1 MPTRP
6 TPQHNGADKDKR
18 HRQRQQ
24 TKGTRRPKRQMAE
37 VKKERQRRLLHC
49 EIRTPCM
56 RVLHVHAFII
66 VSNWTV
72 QCVAT
77 NHVDSYENPNPIN
90 IDDEPV
96 TQQHTHNDNVPNRE
110 DLHWRQAQLAAP
122 LFSTQGTFPSYTT
135 FAFHLAGSPYKD
147 SGA

>member
-1 MPTRP
+1 MKDRGVLA
-6 TPQHNGADKDKR
+6 NEDENKLRIFVEYGAGRAGLSAYVADRIK
-18 HRQRQQ
+18 QE
-24 TKGTRRPKRQMAE
+24 T
-37 VKKERQRRLLHC
+37 KKES
-49 EIRTPCM
+49 
-56 RVLHVHAFII
+56 VHAFII

-147 SGA
+147 AGA